1 MKLRIFTF
9 MLYNEVFESVD
20 NMYEGLQQFIRRYQ

>member
-1 MKLRIFTF
+1 

-20 NMYEGLQQFIRRYQ
+20 NMYEGLQQFIRRYQYQYQ